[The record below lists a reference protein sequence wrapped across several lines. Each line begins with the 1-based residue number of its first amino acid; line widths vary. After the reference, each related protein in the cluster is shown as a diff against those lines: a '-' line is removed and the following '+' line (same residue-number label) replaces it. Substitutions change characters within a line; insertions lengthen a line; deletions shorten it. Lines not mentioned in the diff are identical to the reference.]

1 MVLPDS
7 WLTDIF
13 FGGRRQLIFPSFYA
27 YDGRLSL
34 FSDHLLCRTSAP
46 LCLSLFV
53 SPSRFKWNYSI
64 TIVAFFLRITNRIS
78 VLLSVNIII
87 IIFPKTQ
94 IIIFYSWFQIWSLS
108 ARIITSSRVAS
119 AHAQTAGH
127 VRSLHISL
135 ITSSHLTPHRANSVR
150 AGEADAGRVQ
160 PQLSLH

>member
-27 YDGRLSL
+27 HDGRLSL

-53 SPSRFKWNYSI
+53 SSSRSKWNYFI
-64 TIVAFFLRITNRIS
+64 TIAFFLRITNRIS

-87 IIFPKTQ
+87 IVFPKTQ
-94 IIIFYSWFQIWSLS
+94 IIIFFSWISDLISLS
-108 ARIITSSRVAS
+108 SHHHFIARSIGTCSNCWSREEPSYLINNIISSR
-119 AHAQTAGH
+119 
-127 VRSLHISL
+127 
-135 ITSSHLTPHRANSVR
+135 SSSCKQQQ
-150 AGEADAGRVQ
+150 GRWGGRR
-160 PQLSLH
+160 